1 MYSLTSSLISLNIP
15 ETVVSSYLPGVYRY
29 AVISWGWDAQKLHQ
43 SFLHS
48 PGSLECVVVLYI
60 SAKHVL
66 EN

>member
-1 MYSLTSSLISLNIP
+1 M
-15 ETVVSSYLPGVYRY
+15 
-29 AVISWGWDAQKLHQ
+29 SWGWDAQKLYQ

-48 PGSLECVVVLYI
+48 LGSLECVVVLYI